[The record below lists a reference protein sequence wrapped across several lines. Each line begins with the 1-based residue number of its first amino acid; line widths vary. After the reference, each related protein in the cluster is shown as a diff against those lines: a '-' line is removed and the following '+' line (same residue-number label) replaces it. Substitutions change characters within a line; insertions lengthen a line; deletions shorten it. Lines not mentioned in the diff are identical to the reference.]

1 MSEEIILYTK
11 DHEWIKKTGD
21 QSYMVGITE
30 HAQDALG
37 ELVFVDFPAINAEFS
52 KGDAFIV
59 VESVK
64 AASDVYSP
72 ISGTVI
78 EINDALNSNPSMVN
92 SDPQGDGWLCIIQSE
107 NADMSGLM
115 NEAEYQSLLE
125 TLDH

>member
-1 MSEEIILYTK
+1 
-11 DHEWIKKTGD
+11 
-21 QSYMVGITE
+21 
-30 HAQDALG
+30 DALG

-115 NEAEYQSLLE
+115 NEAEYKSLLE